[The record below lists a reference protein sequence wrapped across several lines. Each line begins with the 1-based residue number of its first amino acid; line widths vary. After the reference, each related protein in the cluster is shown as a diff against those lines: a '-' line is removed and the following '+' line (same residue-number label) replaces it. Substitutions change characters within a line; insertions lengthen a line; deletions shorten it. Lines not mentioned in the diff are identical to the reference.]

1 MISWPRNTVATL
13 MVGSA
18 MMLMLFSTSIYAEK
32 LSPVVNESVALEDVP
47 EPLPAQVEA
56 LEGEAWLI
64 DKRGAETP
72 LVEGMEVK
80 REQGIRTGSNAYVA
94 LVLGDDSRIVLP
106 SQSSVVLLSDKKV
119 MQVKLLQGQVESYVR
134 KREPQVEHFQ
144 ILTPVG
150 VLGVRGTHFRARQ
163 VEGEDAVLA
172 EVLSG
177 SIAAER
183 DKRYEAPSLISA
195 KQGMRIVPDGNLN
208 AVKLL
213 PGPQLLGQQ
222 GSAAAQSGWTILIKP
237 LPGAKRYRVQVASDP
252 RFMRIKREQ
261 FSNST
266 EVSFFGLDLPLYY
279 VRISAFDELGLEG
292 LTSIYHVMHF
302 LPVATPY

>member
-1 MISWPRNTVATL
+1 MKSVQRNITL
-13 MVGSA
+13 A
-18 MMLMLFSTSIYAEK
+18 LMLGLTAMLGSTALYAEK
-32 LSPVVNESVALEDVP
+32 SLPDSNENIAFEDIP
-47 EPLPAQVEA
+47 EPLPAKVEA

-64 DKRGAETP
+64 DKRGTETP

-94 LVLGDDSRIVLP
+94 LLLGDDSRIVLP
-106 SQSSVVLLSDKKV
+106 AQSSVVLLSEKKV
-119 MQVKLLQGQVESYVR
+119 MQVKLLQGQVESYVS

-163 VEGEDAVLA
+163 VEGEDTVLT

-177 SIAAER
+177 SVAAER
-183 DKRYEAPSLISA
+183 EERYEAPSMINA
-195 KQGMRIVPDGNLN
+195 KQGMRIVPDGDLN
-208 AVKLL
+208 AVDLL

-222 GSAAAQSGWTILIKP
+222 GSAAAQKGWTILIKP

-302 LPVATPY
+302 LPVATQY

>member
-1 MISWPRNTVATL
+1 MKSVQRNITL
-13 MVGSA
+13 A
-18 MMLMLFSTSIYAEK
+18 LMLGLTAILGSTALYAEK
-32 LSPVVNESVALEDVP
+32 PLPDSNENIAFEDIP
-47 EPLPAQVEA
+47 EPLPAKVEA

-64 DKRGAETP
+64 DKRGTETP

-94 LVLGDDSRIVLP
+94 LLLGDDSRIVLP
-106 SQSSVVLLSDKKV
+106 AQSSVVLLSEKKV
-119 MQVKLLQGQVESYVR
+119 MQVKLLQGQVESYVS

-163 VEGEDAVLA
+163 VEGEDTVLT

-177 SIAAER
+177 SVAAER
-183 DKRYEAPSLISA
+183 EERYEVPSMINA
-195 KQGMRIVPDGNLN
+195 KQGMRIVPDGDLN
-208 AVKLL
+208 AVDLL

-222 GSAAAQSGWTILIKP
+222 GSAAAQKGWTILIKP

-302 LPVATPY
+302 LPVATQY